1 MFPSKLLYLPQSVSG
16 KHNSRW
22 IQSCTNLSCIVKSAL
37 KAFHWLFVNFTPCIP
52 TPLISPF
59 IPSALTTSLPL
70 KNRKKKN
77 LSKTFHYGNCS
88 IHSVPQYTSL
98 LKHLHLQMFIAM
110 SHWSGLRP
118 LSSAT
123 PSIVNPHWDSSRTSC
138 RCPVSWRCWGFEFA
152 ALTLSPAVHGLGRCW
167 GGTSQSP
174 GSGPER

>member
-1 MFPSKLLYLPQSVSG
+1 MFPSKLLYLPQTVSG

-37 KAFHWLFVNFTPCIP
+37 KAFHWFFVNFTPCIP

-98 LKHLHLQMFIAM
+98 LKHLHLQMLIAM
-110 SHWSGLRP
+110 SHWSGLRALAWTTLP
-118 LSSAT
+118 ILESL
-123 PSIVNPHWDSSRTSC
+123 
-138 RCPVSWRCWGFEFA
+138 WGFSWISCCC
-152 ALTLSPAVHGLGRCW
+152 LRLWWP
-167 GGTSQSP
+167 
-174 GSGPER
+174 